1 VRRLAVLLLALGLAA
16 CGGVRPGV
24 PIEAISDA
32 RVAAAF
38 IPLQNSGFSLT
49 TKGGSATLIAP
60 GIAVTN
66 AHNAELVPKA
76 DVIGISRDYDLMFF
90 RTRLQVPVPR
100 ATPYSGEHVTAY
112 GHVGEEALRGSALR
126 MAHGIVVSV
135 SAPLQPNC
143 RNCPQAAFVFQGNA
157 GPGFSGGPVL
167 DAASGN
173 LVGIT
178 FGYTDEDKDPRKWI
192 IYAYHMHVV
201 DSELARLRG
210 RN

>member
-1 VRRLAVLLLALGLAA
+1 LLTGLLSA
-16 CGGVRPGV
+16 CGGVRPGD
-24 PIEAISDA
+24 PISAIPDA
-32 RVAAAF
+32 RAAAAF
-38 IPLQNSGFSLT
+38 IPLQSSGFSLT
-49 TKGGSATLIAP
+49 TKGGSATLVAP

-66 AHNAELVPKA
+66 AHNAELVPKE

-90 RTRLQVPVPR
+90 RTRLQTPVPR
-100 ATPYSGEHVTAY
+100 AVPYAGERVTAY
-112 GHVGEEALRGSALR
+112 GHVGEDAMRDSALR
-126 MAHGIVVSV
+126 MAHGAVVSV

-167 DAASGN
+167 DAATGN
-173 LVGIT
+173 LIGIV

-192 IYAYHMHVV
+192 IYAYHMRVV
-201 DSELARLRG
+201 DAELARIRG